1 MSINIYNGL
10 PGSGKSLKLASIAM
24 DKLYRNR
31 RYFNKSGKKRLVL
44 TNLKLQ
50 PHVEAEFQGFIKYW
64 TDPATL
70 VKERDVDIIWD
81 EVATYLDS
89 TQWANV
95 PLELKRFLQLHRH
108 YGIDIFLITQDIK
121 KVTPDITCLSE
132 THYRAA
138 SGAANPIP
146 GFLIYQQMVGGEAVS
161 RKFIRKKK
169 EVFDL
174 YKSTNDHSSSTL
186 NIGKIYLIV
195 ALIAALGAAYALKKW
210 FASFSPQPVE
220 SASVI
225 QSPVKPLEKTTP
237 QNVTRSKP
245 VQTLLGGTPY
255 PVSVIKDHT
264 GEHIIFAG
272 NFYRKDLFPFK
283 LAKTR
288 TGLVALLPPDALSFA
303 LKYEE
308 NLEGKI
314 KATSSGSGTEPP
326 AVPVANGSERKARE
340 SEGVTAG
347 L

>member
-1 MSINIYNGL
+1 MITLLTGI
-10 PGSGKSLKLASIAM
+10 PGSGKSYMAVHHVS
-24 DKLYRNR
+24 
-31 RYFNKSGKKRLVL
+31 
-44 TNLKLQ
+44 KLQ
-50 PHVEAEFQGFIKYW
+50 DQSKVLHNIEGFKLGISLDQFSLDNNISKTDVFRKSWHEKNNCLHGWTIIIDEAAELFPK
-64 TDPATL
+64 TL
-70 VKERDVDIIWD
+70 RDTDIIGFFD
-81 EVATYLDS
+81 Y
-89 TQWANV
+89 
-95 PLELKRFLQLHRH
+95 HRH

-220 SASVI
+220 YASVI